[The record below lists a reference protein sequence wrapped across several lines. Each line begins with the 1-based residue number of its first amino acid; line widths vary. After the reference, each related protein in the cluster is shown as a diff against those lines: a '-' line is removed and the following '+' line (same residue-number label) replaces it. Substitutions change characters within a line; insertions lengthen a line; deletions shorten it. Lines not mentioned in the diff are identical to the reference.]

1 MIKTLNL
8 YLKTLSFDSK
18 LAMVW
23 LGAFKMLKN
32 AEYTGS
38 IFVIIIKLMVLSANG
53 LSQEYHIHLC
63 ERPNFGA
70 CVQIHNDG
78 HCWYTQFK
86 TAHKVLYKEM
96 MAKEQLGLAFVVD

>member
-1 MIKTLNL
+1 MV
-8 YLKTLSFDSK
+8 SFDSK

-53 LSQEYHIHLC
+53 LSQQYHIHL
-63 ERPNFGA
+63 
-70 CVQIHNDG
+70 VKDQILEHVCRYIMMVIVGTHNSKL
-78 HCWYTQFK
+78 HIKYYTK
-86 TAHKVLYKEM
+86 K
-96 MAKEQLGLAFVVD
+96 